1 MKIKLLEKKLFLTW
15 QIKACLIAF
24 FLSLSVNLAQAQT
37 KNITGIVTG
46 DGLPLAGASVIVK
59 GTNKGVVT
67 DFDGNYTINVTAGQT
82 LVFSYLGFIDEDV
95 LINNQTVINLKME
108 EDLSTLEE
116 IVVVGYGSQK
126 KKEITGAVGRV
137 KAEELEKVTTSD
149 IGTALQGQIA
159 GVNVSSASGA
169 PGEEA
174 NILIRGFSSLIDG
187 QNGPLYVVDGIP
199 FDQDPGLSI
208 SEIETIDVLKDAA
221 SASIYGTRGAGGVIL
236 ITTKQGKV
244 GEMSIRVNTEYGFQ
258 DINPEFDTMTKE
270 EYTYVQLTSQ
280 AINQVKI
287 KGNVDGDIHR
297 NPSNFTNN
305 SQLDD
310 LLLND
315 MAPIQNHSINISGG
329 REGLTYNLNGNYFG
343 QEGVFYNSDFKRYN
357 VRSNVKFTKGKWKV
371 ITGLSL
377 RRDEKLVPI
386 NGITNR
392 IYRLRPFTP
401 QINLDTNSLS
411 NAASSIDNPNRDF
424 FLNDARR
431 IANQARSFKTTDER
445 SDNTH
450 TGNIQIEFD
459 ATKALKLTARF
470 GATYSDEKQ
479 ERQIPRFDVFDTD
492 GNLISDPDNITSIRL
507 TDIAFSKITS
517 EQFLNYKKQ
526 LGKHNFNL
534 LLGTSFEKSE
544 NERYRVEKRS
554 NLNPAITVLDNFADP
569 GNIESGGQDYTRTL
583 IGNIARI
590 QYNFDG
596 KYLFSASARY
606 DGSSQFGKDNR
617 WGFFP
622 SVSAGWN
629 ISDEPFWKPLKK
641 TVNSFKMRMGY
652 GTTGNDRFSTYSNQA
667 VVQVGSDYVFGSDNA
682 SGDINNPNSGDIVLG
697 TIQREYANE
706 GLKWETNTETNLGF
720 DLGFF
725 KNKLT
730 LSTDVYKNEKE
741 DLLYQVINPPSTGVN
756 GQNRN
761 TVFNVGNMQNT
772 GVEYAIKYRHKG
784 KNSGFKWNVAATYTS
799 NDNLVTKTS
808 LNNPIIYLDRSFIS
822 DAGTNEL
829 VSVITEG
836 YEAAAFFLR
845 ESDGVIKTQEEL
857 EAYQE
862 IDPGAQIG
870 ELRYVDQ
877 LTVDTDGDGI
887 LDAGDGRIDDAD
899 RKYAGSGTPD
909 WEAGLNISAN
919 YKGFDFTMQ
928 WYGAFGAE
936 VMNGGRAYA
945 HQVGTHKDLF
955 YSWTE
960 QNTNSNIPW
969 YDGANSRSYR
979 GASDYFLEDGDFI
992 RLRNVSLGY
1001 SLPKKLLNNLGF
1013 SKFRLY
1019 VQAQNVLTITDYT
1032 GFDPEVGGNGLST
1045 RGIDQGRYPLTSQY
1059 RVGIQ
1064 LQF

>member
-1 MKIKLLEKKLFLTW
+1 MKTKLLEKKLFLTL
-15 QIKACLIAF
+15 QVRVYLIAF
-24 FLSLSVNLAQAQT
+24 FLSLSVNTLQAQT
-37 KNITGIVTG
+37 KKITGTVKESG
-46 DGLPLAGASVIVK
+46 QPLPGVSINIK
-59 GTNKGVVT
+59 GTSYGVVS
-67 DFDGNYTINVTAGQT
+67 DFDGKYSINATKGQT
-82 LVFSYLGFIDEDV
+82 LVFSYLGFVSKEI
-95 LINNQTVINLKME
+95 LINNQTTINVNME
-108 EDLSTLEE
+108 EDSSTLDE
-116 IVVVGYGSQK
+116 IVIVGYGTQR
-126 KKEITGAVGRV
+126 KKEVTGAVGSV

-149 IGTALQGQIA
+149 LGTALQGQIA
-159 GVNVSSASGA
+159 GVNISSSSGA

-199 FDQDPGLSI
+199 FNQDPGLSI
-208 SEIETIDVLKDAA
+208 SEIESIDVLKDAA

-244 GEMSIRVNTEYGFQ
+244 GQMSIRVNSEYGVQ
-258 DINPEFDTMTKE
+258 DINPKFDTMTKE
-270 EYTYVQLTSQ
+270 EYTYFQLTSQ

-287 KGNVDGDIHR
+287 KGSVDGDIHR

-305 SQLDD
+305 SQLDK

-315 MAPIQNHSINISGG
+315 LAPIQNHSINLSGG

-357 VRSNVKFTKGKWKV
+357 VRSNVQFTKGKWKI

-386 NGITNR
+386 GGIINR

-401 QINLDTNSLS
+401 QINLDTNSLT
-411 NAASSIDNPNRDF
+411 NVASAVDNPNQDF

-431 IANQARSFKTTDER
+431 IANQARSFKTSDER
-445 SDNTH
+445 NENTH
-450 TGNIQIEFD
+450 TGNIQLEFD

-479 ERQIPRFDVFDTD
+479 ERIVPRFDVFDTD
-492 GNLISDPDNITSIRL
+492 GNLISNPDNITSIRL

-517 EQFLNYKKQ
+517 EQFLNYKKKI
-526 LGKHNFNL
+526 GKHNFNF
-534 LLGTSFEKSE
+534 LLGTSFEKTE
-544 NERYRVEKRS
+544 NEGYSVEKRS
-554 NLNPAITVLDNFADP
+554 NLNSAITVLDNYSDP
-569 GNIESGGQDYTRTL
+569 GTIESGGLDYTRTL
-583 IGNIARI
+583 VGNIARI

-596 KYLFSASARY
+596 KYLFSASGRY
-606 DGSSQFGKDNR
+606 DGSSQFGKNNR

-629 ISDEPFWKPLKK
+629 ISDELFWKPLKK
-641 TVNSFKMRMGY
+641 TVNSFKMRISY
-652 GTTGNDRFSTYSNQA
+652 GTTGNDRFNPYSNQT

-682 SGDINNPNSGDIVLG
+682 SGDLNNPNAGVIVLG
-697 TIQREYANE
+697 TTQREYANE
-706 GLKWETNTETNLGF
+706 DLKWETNTETNVGF
-720 DLGFF
+720 DLGLF

-730 LSTDVYKNEKE
+730 FSTDVYKNEKK

-756 GQNRN
+756 GQFRN

-772 GVEYAIKYRHKG
+772 GVEYALKYKHRNI
-784 KNSGFKWNVAATYTS
+784 NSGFKWNVAATYTS
-799 NDNLVTKTS
+799 NENLVTKTS

-822 DAGTNEL
+822 NAGSSEL

-845 ESDGVIKTQEEL
+845 ETDGVIKTQEEL

-887 LDAGDGRIDDAD
+887 PDSGDGIIDDDD

-909 WEAGLNISAN
+909 WEAGLNISAD

-928 WYGAFGAE
+928 WYGAFGAK

-945 HQVGTHKDLF
+945 YQVGTHRDLF

-960 QNTNSNIPW
+960 RNTSSDIPW

-1001 SLPKKLLNNLGF
+1001 SLSKKLLDNLGF
-1013 SKFRLY
+1013 SKFRIY
-1019 VQAQNVLTITDYT
+1019 IQGQNLLTITDYT

-1045 RGIDQGRYPLTSQY
+1045 RGIDQGRYPLTAQY
-1059 RVGIQ
+1059 RLGIQ

>member
-1 MKIKLLEKKLFLTW
+1 MNIKILERKLFLKK
-15 QIKACLIAF
+15 QIKVYLITF
-24 FLSLSVNLAQAQT
+24 LLSLSVNALHAQEI
-37 KNITGIVTG
+37 KGVVTG
-46 DGLPLAGASVIVK
+46 SGLPLAGASIIVK

-67 DFDGNYTINVTAGQT
+67 DFDGNYSINIAAGQT
-82 LVFSYLGFIDEDV
+82 LVFSYIGFINEEI
-95 LINNQTVINLKME
+95 LIKDQTIINVVME
-108 EDLSTLEE
+108 EDLSTLDE
-116 IVVVGYGSQK
+116 VVIVGYGTQL
-126 KKEITGAVGRV
+126 KKEVTGAVGQV

-159 GVNVSSASGA
+159 GVNVSSSSGA

-199 FDQDPGLSI
+199 FDSDPGLSI
-208 SEIETIDVLKDAA
+208 SEIESIDVLKDAA
-221 SASIYGTRGAGGVIL
+221 SASIYGTRAAGGVIL
-236 ITTKQGKV
+236 ITTKKGKV
-244 GEMSIRVNTEYGFQ
+244 GQMSIRVNSEYGFQ
-258 DINPEFDTMTKE
+258 DINPTFDLMTKE
-270 EYTYVQLTSQ
+270 QYTYVQLTSTS
-280 AINQVKI
+280 INQVKT

-297 NPSNFTNN
+297 NPNNFTNN
-305 SQLDD
+305 STLDD

-329 REGLTYNLNGNYFG
+329 KEGLTYSFNGNYFG
-343 QEGVFYNSDFKRYN
+343 QEGIFYNSDFKRYN
-357 VRSNVKFTKGKWKV
+357 IRSNVEFKKDKWKV
-371 ITGLSL
+371 ITGLNL
-377 RRDEKLVPI
+377 RRDEKLVPLS
-386 NGITNR
+386 GLTNR
-392 IYRLRPFTP
+392 IYRLRPFTT
-401 QINLDTNSLS
+401 QIDLDTNSLE
-411 NAASSIDNPNRDF
+411 NAAAPIGNPNQDY

-431 IANQARSFKTTDER
+431 IASQARSFKTTDER
-445 SDNTH
+445 FINTH

-459 ATKALKLTARF
+459 PIKELKFTARF
-470 GATYSDEKQ
+470 GATYSDQKQ
-479 ERQIPRFDVFDTD
+479 ERQVPRFDVFDTD

-507 TDIAFSKITS
+507 TDITYSKITS
-517 EQFLNYKKQ
+517 EQFVNYKKQ

-554 NLNPAITVLDNFADP
+554 NINPAITVLDNFSDI
-569 GNIESGGQDYTRTL
+569 GTVESGGQDYTRTL

-596 KYLFSASARY
+596 KYLLSASGRY
-606 DGSSQFGKDNR
+606 DGSSQFSKDNR

-622 SVSAGWN
+622 SVSVGWN

-641 TVNSFKMRMGY
+641 TVNSVKMRMGY
-652 GTTGNDRFSTYSNQA
+652 GTTGNDRFSAYSNQT

-682 SGDINNPNSGDIVLG
+682 SGDINNPASGNIVLG
-697 TIQREYANE
+697 TTQVDYANAD
-706 GLKWETNTETNLGF
+706 LKWETNVETNLGF

-730 LSTDVYKNEKE
+730 FTTDVYKNEKE
-741 DLLYQVINPPSTGVN
+741 DLLYQVINPPSTGVSGNN
-756 GQNRN
+756 G
-761 TVFNVGNMQNT
+761 TTIFNVGNMQNT
-772 GVEYAIKYRHKG
+772 GVEYGLKYKHKG
-784 KNSGFKWNVAATYTS
+784 RESGFDWNVAATYTS
-799 NDNLVTKTS
+799 NSNVVTKTS
-808 LNNPIIYLDRSFIS
+808 LNNPIIYLDGSYVS
-822 DAGTNEL
+822 DAGTQEL

-845 ESDGVIKTQEEL
+845 ETDGVIKTQEEL
-857 EAYQE
+857 EEYKT

-870 ELRYVDQ
+870 EFRYIDQ
-877 LTVDTDGDGI
+877 LTVDTDGDGVA
-887 LDAGDGRIDDAD
+887 DAGDGTIDDDD
-899 RKYAGSGTPD
+899 RVYSGSGTPD

-936 VMNGGRAYA
+936 IMNGGKAYA
-945 HQVGTHKDLF
+945 YQVGTHRDLF
-955 YSWTE
+955 YAWTE
-960 QNTNSNIPW
+960 QNPTSDIPW
-969 YDGANSRSYR
+969 YDGGQSSSYR
-979 GASDYFLEDGDFI
+979 GASGYFLEDGDFI

-1001 SLPKKLLNNLGF
+1001 NLPKKVLNNLGF
-1013 SKFRLY
+1013 SKCRFY
-1019 VQAQNVLTITDYT
+1019 IQGQNLLTITDYT

-1059 RVGIQ
+1059 RLGVQ